1 MKNTLFVYI
10 CLIILST
17 VSCSKFTKLQKENDL
32 DKKYD
37 GAVAY
42 YEEGDCLK
50 STILFEEL
58 IPLVRGTNRSEM
70 VLYYHAK
77 SNYCDEDYILSNY
90 YFKNFVK
97 TFPNSQYAEECAY
110 LSALCLYRESP
121 QYSLDQGDTEN
132 AIQELQLF
140 LDRYPNTAKKDTIN
154 NMMGE
159 LRSKL
164 ELKAFEGAKQYHH
177 IRRYRSAVI
186 ALKNAL
192 KEYPD
197 SRYREEM
204 MYLVVASNYELAI
217 NSVESKK
224 EERLLDTIESYHNFA
239 DSYGESK
246 FLKEA
251 ENWFNNA
258 LRELEAIRKN

>member
-1 MKNTLFVYI
+1 MKNSLFTFS
-10 CLIILST
+10 IILILGC
-17 VSCSKFTKLQKENDL
+17 VSCSSFTKLQKENDL
-32 DKKYD
+32 NKKYD
-37 GAVAY
+37 GAIAY
-42 YEEGDCLK
+42 YNEGECLK
-50 STILFEEL
+50 STILLEEL
-58 IPLVRGTNRSEM
+58 IPLVRGTTRSEE
-70 VLYYHAK
+70 VLYFHAK

-97 TFPNSQYAEECAY
+97 TFPNSQYAEECSFLGAI
-110 LSALCLYRESP
+110 CLFKESP
-121 QYSLDQGDTEN
+121 ESSLDQGDTKK
-132 AIQELQLF
+132 AIEELQLF
-140 LDRYPNTAKKDTIN
+140 LDKYPSTEKKDTIN
-154 NMMGE
+154 VMVRD

-164 ELKAFEGAKQYHH
+164 ELKAYEGAKQYHH
-177 IRRYRSAVI
+177 VRRYRSAVI

-217 NSVESKK
+217 KSIESKK

-239 DSYGESK
+239 DSYDESR

-251 ENWFNNA
+251 EGWYASA
-258 LRELEAIRKN
+258 LKELEDIRKN